1 MSNRFI
7 NRLTADEA
15 SDLVNYVFP
24 HTVEGTVT
32 AMNSETSQLTVRY
45 AVADTVCNVTA
56 DDFEGFLDVA
66 TPIPA
71 YVRKIC
77 AIDGGYHTR
86 FQAWMLFRFGTDYL
100 QALARYLEE
109 KYAQCR

>member
-1 MSNRFI
+1 MNNRFI
-7 NRLTADEA
+7 NTLTTDEA

-32 AMNSETSQLTVRY
+32 AMNKETSQITVRY
-45 AVADTVCNVTA
+45 AVADIVCNVTA

-77 AIDGGYHTR
+77 AIDGGYHIR
-86 FQAWMLFRFGTDYL
+86 FYAWMYHHFGPDYL
-100 QALARYLEE
+100 TALARYL
-109 KYAQCR
+109 KDNYPAGR